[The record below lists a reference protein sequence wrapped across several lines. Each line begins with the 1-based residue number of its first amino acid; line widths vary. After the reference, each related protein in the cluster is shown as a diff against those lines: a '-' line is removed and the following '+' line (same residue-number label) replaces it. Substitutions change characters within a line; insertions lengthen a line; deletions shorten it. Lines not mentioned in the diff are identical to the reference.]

1 MRKKKCSFSL
11 GTILSIDTIAVF
23 LRQLNVK
30 ISQIYV
36 KMKISQAAGNVC
48 TIFASTTQKQETE
61 DSSDSKII
69 YLKDSNCAIKSQASL
84 SAFTSYRVGGAAE
97 WYVAPRNL
105 EALQASIEYAKEH
118 QLAVT
123 ILGAGSNLLV
133 SDRGLPGLVISTRHL
148 RHSYFDPH
156 TGQLTVAAGES
167 IPTLAWEAA
176 KLGWQGLEWAVGI
189 PGTVGGAVV
198 MNAGAHNSCI
208 ADMLVSAEVL
218 SPDGTL
224 ETLTPAQIGYSYRAS
239 SLQSSES
246 PTERRCQRI
255 VTQATFQLQPGT
267 DPGLV
272 LAVTK
277 QHKQH
282 RLTTQPYNFPSCGS
296 VFRNPTPYTAG
307 WLIEQTGLKGY
318 QIGGAQVA
326 LLHANFIV
334 NRGGAKASDIFSLI
348 RHIQQQVKEHWSICL
363 QPEVKMIGEF
373 LATG

>member
-1 MRKKKCSFSL
+1 
-11 GTILSIDTIAVF
+11 
-23 LRQLNVK
+23 
-30 ISQIYV
+30 
-36 KMKISQAAGNVC
+36 MKISQAAGNVC
-48 TIFASTTQKQETE
+48 TIFASTTQKQKTE
-61 DSSDSKII
+61 VSSDSKII
-69 YLKDSNCAIKSQASL
+69 YLKGTDCAIKPQASL

-105 EALQASIEYAKEH
+105 EALQASVEYAKEH
-118 QLAVT
+118 DLTVT
-123 ILGAGSNLLV
+123 TLGAGSNLLV

-148 RHSYFDPH
+148 RHSYFDPQ
-156 TGQLTVAAGES
+156 TGRLTVAAGES
-167 IPTLAWEAA
+167 IPSLAWSAA

-224 ETLTPAQIGYSYRAS
+224 ETLTPAQIGYSYRSS
-239 SLQSSES
+239 SLQNSES
-246 PTERRCQRI
+246 SPERRCQRI

-267 DPGLV
+267 DPALV
-272 LAVTK
+272 LAATK

-282 RLTTQPYNFPSCGS
+282 RLSTQPYNFPSCGS
-296 VFRNPTPYTAG
+296 VFRNPTPYAAG

-334 NRGGAKASDIFSLI
+334 NRGGAKASDIFCLI
-348 RHIQQQVKEHWSICL
+348 RHIQEQVKEHWSICL

-373 LATG
+373 LAVG